1 MGRKP
6 LQPGEQGAITTTRVT
21 KTPTGWLNDPQGDMW
36 SARIRVGQAGKPAKE
51 IRRIANTKKAAET
64 ACRTAA
70 DAETILAQAGA
81 SGTLEWQS
89 VTNLWETYKTSPM
102 FLDRIKAST
111 RKVYTTL
118 ITISQADD
126 PEWWAMPC
134 IEAYQR
140 ANQEPL
146 VANYAHNH
154 GTHSAKVLKTIL
166 KSIAQYSS
174 TEVAELAKVPITIP
188 KGITSP
194 KGRNHKDTNRTFTRT
209 QLADLQKQLLER
221 APTKGSIVL
230 LIMTYTGGRILD
242 VASLKKTDID
252 WETGEIKM
260 TSIKT
265 SKPYPVKILPTTIL
279 NKVREYVDTVK
290 GEWLFGDPSK
300 TRNKSA
306 FVIRML
312 ARLGYPW
319 ASAHTVRKSVGSII
333 FDQYG
338 LRAAAEWLAHSNVQ
352 ITMQWYV
359 KVDSAAPTFA
369 PELDFNR

>member
-21 KTPTGWLNDPQGDMW
+21 KTPTGWLNNPQGDMW
-36 SARIRVGQAGKPAKE
+36 SARIRIGQAGKPAKE

-81 SGTLEWQS
+81 AGTLEWQS
-89 VTNLWETYKTSPM
+89 VTSLWETYKTSPM
-102 FLDRIKAST
+102 FLDRIKPNT
-111 RKVYTTL
+111 RRTYAMTVAT
-118 ITISQADD
+118 SQAEE
-126 PEWWAMPC
+126 PEWWALPC

-140 ANQEPL
+140 ANLEPL
-146 VANYAHNH
+146 IANHAHKH
-154 GTHSAKVLKTIL
+154 GTHLAKIL
-166 KSIAQYSS
+166 QVALRSIAQYSS
-174 TEVAELAKVPITIP
+174 TEVAELAKTPITIP
-188 KGITSP
+188 KGIPSP
-194 KGRNHKDTNRTFTRT
+194 KGHKHKDINKTLTRA

-221 APTKGSIVL
+221 KPSKGTIAL
-230 LIMTYTGGRILD
+230 LIMTYTGGRVSD
-242 VASLKKTDID
+242 VMSLKKTDIN

-260 TSIKT
+260 TSVKT
-265 SKPYPVKILPTTIL
+265 SKPYPLKILPAALL
-279 NKVREYVDTVK
+279 NKVREYAGTVE
-290 GEWLFGDPSK
+290 GEWLLGDPAK
-300 TRNKSA
+300 LRNKSTLT
-306 FVIRML
+306 INL
-312 ARLGYPW
+312 LERLGYPW
-319 ASAHTVRKSVGSII
+319 ASPHTIRKSVGSII